1 MSVFG
6 GCCESKC
13 NKRKQSENL
22 LAGAPK
28 FPLLRALRER
38 NIGRTI
44 NTGTGNY
51 ILQIREPCFG
61 YIFIIFGL

>member
-28 FPLLRALRER
+28 FPLLRALCDLRSNFERVSNSCRKQLERE
-38 NIGRTI
+38 NW
-44 NTGTGNY
+44 
-51 ILQIREPCFG
+51 
-61 YIFIIFGL
+61 